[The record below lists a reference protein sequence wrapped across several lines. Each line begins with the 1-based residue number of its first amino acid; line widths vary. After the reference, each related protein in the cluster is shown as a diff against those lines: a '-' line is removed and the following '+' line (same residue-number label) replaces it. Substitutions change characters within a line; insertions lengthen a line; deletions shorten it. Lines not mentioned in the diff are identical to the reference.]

1 MTIANEINRLNNA
14 KAAIKEAIQNKG
26 VTVDDSTKIDE
37 YPALINSISGGGET
51 HVNPDFYELRTSGGT
66 NYDNLFNS
74 YNGQDIDVSN
84 WDTSKVTS
92 AKYCFCQCKK
102 SFDISKWDLSSL
114 TDANFM
120 FQHYTNNNIY
130 IDLSALDFSKV
141 SNVQYMFS
149 YSNTDYLDVRN
160 IKLTGTK
167 NYDYLFDDCK
177 GTELDLSS
185 WDISNI
191 TSLSYTFDSC
201 THTKI
206 NLTGWKTTNVKIFS
220 NTFYGYTTYLTHL
233 IIPDW
238 DMTNATNTSNFIYTS
253 RSVLKYVDLSRS
265 NDITISKIASFL
277 PTKTATTYGDII
289 IPADTSQDV
298 IDALIAKY
306 WKPVGFYDLES
317 TELVLELDEIKPGK
331 TTKVYNINNNPWYGD
346 NRDETIEFVSSD
358 ESIATVNGRE
368 ITAVSEGT
376 VDIICRRRE
385 DGVILGSKALVVS
398 YTDSNPNLI
407 KFRTNGSEG
416 SNTIL
421 KVNGTNLSKSKLVY
435 DSITNIYSY
444 DPGKQITS
452 IEFAGGSAYQYITE
466 IIKFNFNEANITNAS
481 RMFLRYKGTTLD
493 LSDWNTCNVTN
504 FEAFINDSANI
515 VEIKGELD
523 LSRTEKIDNAFA
535 ACPNLETLYLKNICK
550 YTDMTSCYN
559 VCRITLTRT
568 KVKNECLVYIINELP
583 NLYDKGLDSSQIG
596 SMVLTLPET
605 NTLTEEQVQVALNK
619 GWTCANVTYTPA
631 TYGLRRRMFY
641 KAVECE
647 EGAYQASDGSRY
659 EIFEANNVVTPDGV
673 VEWDEFSSIED
684 ASEYYGLTYIGE
696 QEDGQ

>member
-1 MTIANEINRLNNA
+1 MTVSEQITRIKNA
-14 KAAIKEAIQNKG
+14 KAAIKQSIENKG
-26 VTVDDSTKIDE
+26 VSVSDETKLNE
-37 YPALINSISGGGET
+37 YPALIDSITVGEYI
-51 HVNPDFYELRTSGGT
+51 NPDFYELRTNGGT
-66 NYDNLFNS
+66 NYDNLFRS

-92 AKYCFCQCKK
+92 AKHCFNSCNK

-120 FQHYTNNNIY
+120 FQYYTNNDIY
-130 IDLSALDFSKV
+130 IDLSVLDFSKV

-149 YSNTDYLDVRN
+149 YSNTNYLDVRN

-167 NYDYLFDDCK
+167 DYNYLFDNCK

-191 TSLSYTFDSC
+191 TSLSNMFYGC
-201 THTKI
+201 AYTKI
-206 NLTGWKTTNVKIFS
+206 NLTGWKTTNVKNFNS
-220 NTFYGYTTYLTHL
+220 TFYGYTTYLTHL

-265 NDITISKIASFL
+265 NDKTINIIASLL
-277 PTKTATTYGDII
+277 PTKTATTYGEII

-298 IDALIAKY
+298 IDALMAKY
-306 WKPVGFYDLES
+306 WKPVGMYDLES
-317 TELVLELDEIKPGK
+317 TELVLELDEIKPDK
-331 TTKVYNINNNPWYGD
+331 TTKVINYNNNPWYGD
-346 NRDETIEFVSSD
+346 DSLEAIEFISSD

-376 VDIICRRRE
+376 VNIICRRRE
-385 DGVILGSKALVVS
+385 DGVVLGSKALVVS

-416 SNTIL
+416 SNNIL

-452 IEFAGGSAYQYITE
+452 IEFSGGSTYQYITE
-466 IIKFNFNEANITNAS
+466 IIKFNFNAANITNANG
-481 RMFLRYKGTTLD
+481 MFLRYKGTTLD
-493 LSDWNTCNVTN
+493 LSDWNTCNVTD
-504 FEAFINDSANI
+504 FGSFINASTNI

-523 LSRTEKIDNAFA
+523 LSRAEKIDIAFA
-535 ACPNLETLYLKNICK
+535 ACTNLETLYLKNICK
-550 YTDMTSCYN
+550 HTDMTNCYN
-559 VCRITLTRT
+559 FCKITLSGT
-568 KVKNECLVYIINELP
+568 KVKDECLLYIINELP
-583 NLYDKGLDSSQIG
+583 NLYDKGLQDRKLEGMI
-596 SMVLTLPET
+596 LTLPET
-605 NTLTEEQVQVALNK
+605 NTLTEEQVQPAIDK
-619 GWTCANVTYTPA
+619 GWT
-631 TYGLRRRMFY
+631 
-641 KAVECE
+641 
-647 EGAYQASDGSRY
+647 
-659 EIFEANNVVTPDGV
+659 VVNCN
-673 VEWDEFSSIED
+673 F
-684 ASEYYGLTYIGE
+684 
-696 QEDGQ
+696 

>member
-1 MTIANEINRLNNA
+1 MTIANEITRINNA
-14 KAAIKEAIQNKG
+14 KAAIKEAIINKG
-26 VTVDDSTKIDE
+26 VTVSDETKLDE
-37 YPALINSISGGGET
+37 YPRLIDSISGGET
-51 HVNPDFYELRTSGGT
+51 HTNSDFYELRTNGGT
-66 NYDNLFNS
+66 NYDNLFRS
-74 YNGQDIDVSN
+74 YSGPDIDVSN
-84 WDTSKVTS
+84 WDTSNLTS
-92 AKYCFCQCKK
+92 AQYCFQSCNK

-114 TDANFM
+114 TNAYCM
-120 FQHYTNNNIY
+120 FQLFTNNNTY
-130 IDLSALDFSKV
+130 IDLSVLDFSKV
-141 SNVQYMFS
+141 SNAQYMFGGVD
-149 YSNTDYLDVRN
+149 TDYIDVRN
-160 IKLTGTK
+160 INLTGTTS
-167 NYDYLFDDCK
+167 YERLFDSGT

-185 WDISNI
+185 WDISNV
-191 TSLSYTFDSC
+191 TSLNYTFS
-201 THTKI
+201 TSHTKI

-220 NTFYGYTTYLTHL
+220 NTFYNYSSKLTHL

-238 DMTNATNTSNFIYTS
+238 DMTNATTTSSFIYTS

-265 NDITISKIASFL
+265 NDKTINIIASLL
-277 PTKTATTYGDII
+277 PTYTATTYGDIV
-289 IPADTSQDV
+289 IPSDTSQDV
-298 IDALIAKY
+298 IDALMAKY
-306 WKPVGFYDLES
+306 WRPVGFYDLES
-317 TELVLELDEIKPGK
+317 TELVFELDEIKPDK

-346 NRDETIEFVSSD
+346 DRDETIEFISSD

-376 VDIICRRRE
+376 VNIICRRRE

-416 SNTIL
+416 SNAIL

-444 DPGKQITS
+444 DTGKQITS
-452 IEFAGGSAYQYITE
+452 IEFAGGSNYQYITE
-466 IIKFNFNEANITNAS
+466 IIKFNFNAANITNAS

-493 LSDWNTCNVTN
+493 LSDWDTSNVTS

-523 LSRTEKIDNAFA
+523 LSRAEKIDSAFA

-550 YTDMTSCYN
+550 YTDMTSCYIY
-559 VCRITLTRT
+559 CKITLTRT
-568 KVKNECLVYIINELP
+568 KVKDECLLYIINELP
-583 NLYDKGLDSSQIG
+583 NLYDKGLSVNQLTI
-596 SMVLTLPET
+596 MILTLPET
-605 NTLTEEQVQVALNK
+605 NTLTAEQVQVALDK
-619 GWTCANVTYTPA
+619 GWTCANIATASA

-659 EIFEANNVVTPDGV
+659 EIFESNNVVTPDGV
-673 VEWDEFSSIED
+673 AEWDVFSSIED
-684 ASEYYGLTYIGE
+684 ASEYYGLTYIGI